1 MNIFVLD
8 LDPKKCAQYHCDK
21 HVVKMIVETAQLLST
36 AHHVN
41 GVNLALEGMLYK
53 KTHVNHPCAIWA
65 RKSLE
70 NYLWLSRLGL
80 ELIDEYR
87 IRYGKWH
94 KTFDLM
100 VLLSDY
106 IPMYFQ
112 DKYITQR
119 PLCMP
124 DKYKQSDPVFA
135 YRDYYKNEKRSILQY
150 KTKIPDFLK

>member
-41 GVNLALEGMLYK
+41 GTQSGLEGHWYK

-65 RKSLE
+65 RKSKD
-70 NYLWLSRLGL
+70 NYDWLCDLGL
-80 ELIDEYR
+80 ELCFEYEV
-87 IRYGKWH
+87 RYGKVH
-94 KTFDLM
+94 KTTNMMASLRDN
-100 VLLSDY
+100 Y
-106 IPMYFQ
+106 PNYFR
-112 DKYITQR
+112 DKYMTQR

-124 DKYKQSDPVFA
+124 NQYKQSDPVLA
-135 YRDYYKNEKRSILQY
+135 YRDYYKNEKSSILQY
-150 KTKIPDFLK
+150 KTSIPDFLK